1 MTVLIG
7 IRAWVGGP
15 VQQARR
21 RPLCGLEF
29 DHGERMRLDAAS
41 QSSVRVEGRAG
52 RVGLENGRGSRS
64 QRPRGRPGKHG
75 YFWPANGVRASVGPG
90 YAARAGWD
98 DGRLVRR
105 DGVRGRACSWFE
117 GAIREAQETRDV
129 LRGSPGVPRVLRRTD
144 PGGAPGT
151 CRSTDGGR
159 RRWLLRAPC
168 HAASAGRRT
177 SDGHLR
183 LGSPNLG
190 PTIIL
195 ARAFS
200 GTDNPFLPVT
210 PYHCDPED
218 LHGVS
223 HARECERCGN

>member
-75 YFWPANGVRASVGPG
+75 YFWPANGVRASVGYVRSPG
-90 YAARAGWD
+90 WLADSAGRSA
-98 DGRLVRR
+98 GSGLL
-105 DGVRGRACSWFE
+105 WFE

-144 PGGAPGT
+144 AGGAPGT

-159 RRWLLRAPC
+159 DTGVRTTTVAAPC
-168 HAASAGRRT
+168 AASAGRRDGRLT
-177 SDGHLR
+177 DISDWAR
-183 LGSPNLG
+183 R
-190 PTIIL
+190 IL
-195 ARAFS
+195 ANDHF
-200 GTDNPFLPVT
+200 GTSIFR
-210 PYHCDPED
+210 Y
-218 LHGVS
+218 G
-223 HARECERCGN
+223 

>member
-75 YFWPANGVRASVGPG
+75 YFWPANGVRASVG
-90 YAARAGWD
+90 YI
-98 DGRLVRR
+98 VR
-105 DGVRGRACSWFE
+105 
-117 GAIREAQETRDV
+117 
-129 LRGSPGVPRVLRRTD
+129 SPG
-144 PGGAPGT
+144 
-151 CRSTDGGR
+151 
-159 RRWLLRAPC
+159 WL
-168 HAASAGRRT
+168 G
-177 SDGHLR
+177 
-183 LGSPNLG
+183 
-190 PTIIL
+190 
-195 ARAFS
+195 
-200 GTDNPFLPVT
+200 
-210 PYHCDPED
+210 
-218 LHGVS
+218 
-223 HARECERCGN
+223 